1 MKKISFLA
9 AFVLYTCILW
19 ANMPDTIKALVYVS
33 GCETPNTYIFGEPTT
48 ATIRARAPM
57 GYDFLFWSDGCT
69 DNPRTTL
76 FDHDTTITAVFKKQG
91 AVTLKVYADGC
102 STYNTFFF
110 DSGTSTTISA
120 EAQQYTRFTQWTDGN
135 TDNPR
140 SVTLDRDT
148 SFTAHFAYE
157 MAFIHQNCKRNGLII
172 NLADSICPNHD
183 CENIRK
189 VMVYA
194 DGCETPNTVYCAN
207 QSTISIIAERA
218 PGFGFMRWSDGNTD
232 NPRQV
237 TITSDSTFTAQY
249 APLMA
254 TISSDC
260 AQDTIQCDL
269 SDRKHA
275 KTMTLGTNL
284 CDAKNVFHFTEGDT
298 ISILAQA
305 TGSYYFTGWS
315 DGNRENP
322 RTVVVDYD
330 MEVAAQYD
338 SYQANIWQDCD
349 QDGQTF
355 YIGFDEHTFVDLGIG
370 TLWANENLTDHT
382 SGYSGD
388 KFAWGE
394 TISKGDFSWTN
405 YKWAVQGEFGF
416 YTLTKYCT
424 FAAVGEV
431 DGKTI
436 LDSEDDAATA
446 QWGECWR
453 MPNTE
458 DIIKLSTLCS
468 WERNENDNSFIVT
481 GPNGN
486 KMTFPYYAIDE
497 NSDILTL
504 TNGCSTWDNYKA
516 IFLACGHGGSSPTI
530 SESLDRASG
539 LPIRPVYAKEI
550 KRITLWADGCQKPNI
565 IDFGEEITISISAVP
580 MEGHAFLR
588 WSDGNMDNPR
598 VVTARQDTSFT
609 AIFIEEQAFLSQ
621 YCGNNGYHIDFS
633 TEGASSRT
641 LTLESDGCGTH
652 NTFIVND
659 GTTLDITVEMHDG
672 YSLKWSDGNTDNP
685 RTITINRD
693 STLTAFFILNEAKVY
708 QDCSK
713 NMPHLSNIQGKPKK
727 KLTLSVEGCSK
738 PSEWLFEEGTT
749 VTISAIPYDGYSVR
763 WADGSTVSPRAIT
776 IYGDTMLTA
785 SFFQPIYNIAQECD
799 SNGIN
804 ADYNGLRYIDLG
816 LPSGLLWAA
825 SNVGAST
832 PEEYGSLFAW
842 GETTSKENYVWSTY
856 KWCDGTDRWMTKY
869 CTLPAYG
876 ITDYKTTLDLTDDAA
891 AQNQGAIWRMPT
903 HDEMQELMDSCSWQF
918 TMHGE
923 VTGYEVTGPN
933 GNVLFLPMR
942 MLPYLGSCANYWTSS
957 LYETGRPF
965 LSYSLELDS
974 TYIHYQYSWRSDGFP
989 VRAVSDATT
998 ILTLYADM
1006 CDTPNTY
1013 LLPNNSVATIKAKA
1027 KNGFCFKQWSDGN
1040 TDNPRQVMVGS
1051 EDTYTALFEPYVPT
1065 NIPYTTKK
1073 DYDPRIYTVLG
1084 IYVGCDPQ
1092 VLPPGVYI
1100 QNGQKIFLP

>member
-1 MKKISFLA
+1 MKKISILA

-57 GYDFLFWSDGCT
+57 GFDFLFWSDGCT

-76 FDHDTTITAVFKKQG
+76 FDRDTTITAVFKKQG

-183 CENIRK
+183 CEDIRE
-189 VMVYA
+189 VTVFA

-232 NPRQV
+232 NPRQI

-249 APLMA
+249 APLIA

-269 SDRKHA
+269 SDREHA
-275 KTMTLGTNL
+275 KTVTLGTNL

-315 DGNRENP
+315 DGNSANP
-322 RTVVVDYD
+322 RTMVVDQD
-330 MEVAAQYD
+330 MEVSAQYD
-338 SYQANIWQDCD
+338 SYQASIWQDCD

-355 YIGFDEHTFVDLGIG
+355 SIGLPDRSFIDLGTG
-370 TLWANENLTDHT
+370 TLWATDYL
-382 SGYSGD
+382 SKLY
-388 KFAWGE
+388 AWGE
-394 TISKGDFSWTN
+394 ILPKDEYTWDN
-405 YKWAVQGEFGF
+405 YTWAEQGVLGL
-416 YTLTKYCT
+416 YALTKYCT
-424 FAAVGEV
+424 SALLGNV
-431 DGKTI
+431 DNKTS
-436 LDSEDDAATA
+436 LDPEDDAATVN
-446 QWGECWR
+446 WGDDWR
-453 MPNTE
+453 MPWARE
-458 DIIKLSTLCS
+458 VIALSTLCT
-468 WERNENDNSFIVT
+468 WEKNEEDQYFTVT

-486 KMTFPYYAIDE
+486 QAIFPYLH
-497 NSDILTL
+497 LTDSTECL
-504 TNGCSTWDNYKA
+504 LSTADCSFIDNYKA
-516 IFLACGHGGSSPTI
+516 ICLGYSHGAIAPSVV
-530 SESLDRASG
+530 EVFDRAMG
-539 LPIRPVYAKEI
+539 MPIRPVYAKEV
-550 KRITLWADGCQKPNI
+550 KQITLRADGCHKTNTI
-565 IDFGEEITISISAVP
+565 YYANEATISISAVP
-580 MEGHAFLR
+580 MEGYAFLR

-609 AIFIEEQAFLSQ
+609 AIFIDEQAFLSQ
-621 YCGNNGYHIDFS
+621 YCSNNGYHIDFS
-633 TEGASSRT
+633 TEGATTRT
-641 LTLESDGCGTH
+641 LTLETDGCMTP

-659 GTTLDITVEMHDG
+659 STTLDITVEIHDG
-672 YSLKWSDGNTDNP
+672 YSLKWSDGKTDNP
-685 RTITINRD
+685 RTITIDRD
-693 STLTAFFILNEAKVY
+693 STLTAYFTFNEAKVY

-713 NMPHLSNIQGKPKK
+713 NIPQLSDNQNGKLRT
-727 KLTLSVEGCSK
+727 LTLAVEDC
-738 PSEWLFEEGTT
+738 PSPSTWQFEEGASIS
-749 VTISAIPYDGYSVR
+749 ISAIPDDGYNLLWS
-763 WADGSTVSPRAIT
+763 DGSTASPRSIT
-776 IYGDTMLTA
+776 IYSDTTLTV
-785 SFFQPIYNIAQECD
+785 SFFQPLYNIAHECD

-804 ADYNGLRYIDLG
+804 ADYNGQRYIDLG

-832 PEEYGSLFAW
+832 PEEYGKLFAW
-842 GETTSKENYVWSTY
+842 GETTTKENYVWSTY
-856 KWCDGTDRWMTKY
+856 RWCDGTDRWMTKY
-869 CTLPAYG
+869 CIQSEYG
-876 ITDYKTTLDLTDDAA
+876 IPDKKTVLDSTDDAA
-891 AQNQGAIWRMPT
+891 IQSMGVLWRMPT
-903 HDEMQELMDSCSWQF
+903 HEEMQELIDTCRWEMV
-918 TMHGE
+918 MHKN
-923 VTGYEVTGPN
+923 VVGYEVTGLN
-933 GNVLFLPMR
+933 GNVLFLPMIQVEDVG
-942 MLPYLGSCANYWTSS
+942 PYASYWTST
-957 LYETGRPF
+957 LYENGMNQA
-965 LSYSLELDS
+965 YCLEIDS
-974 TYIHYQYSWRSDGFP
+974 TRIHQQYGFRCDGQP
-989 VRAVSDATT
+989 IRAVSNATT
-998 ILTLYADM
+998 ILTLYADE
-1006 CDTPNTY
+1006 CDTPNNY
-1013 LLPNNSVATIKAKA
+1013 LLPNNSVATIHAKA
-1027 KNGFCFKQWSDGN
+1027 KHGFRFKQWTDGN
-1040 TDNPRQVMVGS
+1040 TDNPRQISPDTG
-1051 EDTYTALFEPYVPT
+1051 DTYTAQFELFIPT
-1065 NIPYTTKK
+1065 DIQNTKDE